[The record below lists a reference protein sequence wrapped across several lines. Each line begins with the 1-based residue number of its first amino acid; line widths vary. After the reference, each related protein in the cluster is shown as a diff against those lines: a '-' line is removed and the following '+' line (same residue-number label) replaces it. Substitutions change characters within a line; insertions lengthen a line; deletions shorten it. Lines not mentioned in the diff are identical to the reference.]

1 MLLEDVQEKFL
12 DSLKLKDYSDETI
25 RGYKSDLKD
34 FNKFLSNRYNTS
46 VYIDEIIVEDIEAYL
61 QYLADVRKLQPKSR
75 NRYLSSVSSMF
86 TYAVKKEWIAK
97 NPALVVDNAKVIE
110 KPKVALTEE
119 EIEELVEV
127 IDHPVI
133 KTAVIF
139 MAKSGLRVNETINI
153 KKDEIDLAMNTIH
166 VVGKGG
172 KYREVPIAQS
182 LKPVLIHYLR
192 EIRNSDSEYLF
203 ATKKTGRLSA
213 QYINRELA
221 MATEKLGWTK
231 KITNHT
237 LRRSFA
243 TNLYLKGVSLVAIQK
258 LLGHESLRTTSIYL
272 NVHQSELHEAVN
284 LLN

>member
-12 DSLKLKDYSDETI
+12 DSLKLKDYSNETL
-25 RGYKSDLKD
+25 RGYRSDLNS
-34 FNKFLSNRYNTS
+34 FIKFMSNRYNTS
-46 VYIDEIIVEDIEAYL
+46 VYIDEISVEDIEDYL
-61 QYLADVRKLQPKSR
+61 RYLADIRNLQPKSR
-75 NRYLSSVSSMF
+75 NRYLSSISSML
-86 TYAVKKEWIAK
+86 TYAVKKEWITK

-110 KPKVALTEE
+110 KPKVALTEK
-119 EIEELVEV
+119 EIDELVEV
-127 IDHPVI
+127 IEKPII

-153 KKDEIDLAMNTIH
+153 KKDEVDLNTNIIH

-172 KYREVPIAQS
+172 KYREVPIAQT
-182 LKPVLIHYLR
+182 LKPVLIHYLE
-192 EIRNSDSEYLF
+192 EIRDSDSKYFF

-221 MATEKLGWTK
+221 MATKKLGWTK
-231 KITNHT
+231 QVSNHT